1 MKTLSKFVY
10 VLLVLAATGCSK
22 DLLNEKPPHLIST
35 ESLYTSLAGFE
46 SGLNGLYS
54 LVRSEREGLNG
65 GTALVCNLFMNGTDN
80 MVTNHTVSGFSQIAE
95 GWGALNNPASTFYA
109 DVFTWLYQ
117 VVNSANTIINQ
128 AESKTD
134 VNWAGGSADAASNK
148 TRVIAEAKAIRAW
161 AYRHLT
167 YCWGDVPL
175 NLKESLG
182 STVRTDWKRT
192 PVADVR
198 RQMIDDWRFAEQY
211 TGIEPSLAGR
221 ITKGAIQH
229 YLAEMY
235 LVLNK
240 PDSALIWADKVIN
253 TPAYKL
259 IRSRYGIKKD
269 KPGTIVMDMFIDGN
283 SNREEGNTEALWVFQ
298 FQQQTNGGGT
308 NGILRRDHHSRYVNI
323 QIGGVSP
330 LKVTAERGGQGYG
343 RMSLTKWAIDN
354 YEPQDDRGSGY
365 AIRKYFV
372 LNDAIA
378 NAPQEADRLPAGYKY
393 GDTIWLNW
401 SNDIT
406 ATSRSRVN
414 WPYSRKADWGDPLN
428 PGGSPAYND
437 GVYLRLAETYLL
449 KAEAQL
455 KLGFS
460 GDAATTINE
469 IRTRSHATPVG
480 GSDITIDFIL
490 DERSRELVLEEQRR
504 YTLLRTGKW
513 LERTKLYNKNG
524 GQLIVARDTLL
535 PIPQTVI
542 DANLT
547 EEMPQNKGYNQ

>member
-1 MKTLSKFVY
+1 MKHLSKIIF
-10 VLLVLAATGCSK
+10 VLLVMATTGCSK
-22 DLLNEKPPHLIST
+22 DLLDEKPPHLIAT

-95 GWGALNNPASTFYA
+95 GWGALNNPANAFYA

-117 VVNSANTIINQ
+117 VINSANTIINQ
-128 AESKTD
+128 ATTKTD
-134 VNWAGGSADAASNK
+134 VNWKGGDADPETNK
-148 TRVIAEAKAIRAW
+148 IRVIAEARAIRAW

-175 NLKESLG
+175 NLQESLG
-182 STVRTDWKRT
+182 STIRTDWRRA
-192 PVADVR
+192 PVAEVR
-198 RQMIDDWRFAEQY
+198 AQMIDDWRFAEQY
-211 TGIEPSLAGR
+211 IGTEPSLAGR
-221 ITKGAIQH
+221 ITKGAVQH
-229 YLAEMY
+229 YLAEIC
-235 LVLNK
+235 LAIGK
-240 PDSALIWADKVIN
+240 ADSALIWADKVIGN
-253 TPAYKL
+253 PAYQLTKA
-259 IRSRYGIKKD
+259 RYGVKKD
-269 KPGTIVMDMFIDGN
+269 KPGTIVMDMFCDGN
-283 SNREEGNTEALWVFQ
+283 SNREEGNKEALWVFQ
-298 FQQQTNGGGT
+298 FQQQTNGGG
-308 NGILRRDHHSRYVNI
+308 NNAILRRDHHSRYVNI
-323 QIGGVSP
+323 QISGVSP

-372 LNDAIA
+372 LNDAVA
-378 NAPQEADRLPAGYKY
+378 NAPAEADRLPAGYNY

-401 SNDIT
+401 TNDIT

-437 GVYLRLAETYLL
+437 QVYLRLAETYLL

-455 KLGFS
+455 KLGLP

-469 IRTRSHATPVG
+469 IRTRSHASPVNG
-480 GSDITIDFIL
+480 NDIDIDFIL
-490 DERSRELVLEEQRR
+490 DERSRELVLEEHRR

-513 LERTKLYNKNG
+513 LERTKLHNRNG
-524 GQLIVARDTLL
+524 GQLIIARDTLF

-547 EEMPQNKGYNQ
+547 EIMEQNNGYNQ